1 MPLRIAGIL
10 SLFAFAVC
18 LVAGAFGATNP
29 FSTIVMRALSAMACT
44 FAVGLV
50 VGLMAQKMLEEN
62 LSAEGRRLKEARE
75 ARIKALRER
84 GPILEVGGED
94 PRDAK
99 NKRTGGADG
108 APLVA
113 SDKSAGTAAAA

>member
-18 LVAGAFGATNP
+18 LVAGAFGAANP

-44 FAVGLV
+44 FTVGLV

-62 LSAEGRRLKEARE
+62 LSEEGRRLKEAAE
-75 ARIKALRER
+75 ARLKAMRER
-84 GPILEVGGED
+84 GPILEVGGEE
-94 PRDAK
+94 PSDARH
-99 NKRTGGADG
+99 KRTNGSQEAK
-108 APLVA
+108 PVA
-113 SDKSAGTAAAA
+113 SDKAAGTAAAA